1 MRLTSLALWLG
12 ASALAAAQA
21 IGADKDGVDHTV
33 FNGKNVP
40 PVLDLTADN
49 FDSEIKKTKY
59 MIVKYY
65 R

>member
-12 ASALAAAQA
+12 ASALTAAQA
-21 IGADKDGVDHTV
+21 IGADKDGADHSV

-40 PVLDLTADN
+40 PVMELTADN
-49 FDSEIKKTKY
+49 FDDEVKKTKF
-59 MIVKYY
+59 MVVKYY